1 MTVYVIRDK
10 HTSNVL
16 CEDVKDDGIMSQLL
30 AFRIKEDA
38 EVYYKEVIKD
48 KDKYYVDRM
57 EIISNKTMRKLKR

>member
-16 CEDVKDDGIMSQLL
+16 CEDAKDDEIMSQLL